1 MKRLLVIVGVG
12 VLVSV
17 AIGSASARSDR
28 AAATRA
34 LCHRT
39 ASKAKPYALLRVTA
53 AKLRAHLRHTADIYP
68 VPRGGCPRTLLS
80 ATAGGTAFSVTLTG
94 EVEAPAGD
102 PVGTGAATIRAR
114 RGQGQVCFTLAVND
128 ITLPA
133 AGAHVHRAAAGS
145 SGPIVVQL
153 VAPGASGA
161 SRACVAASRAV
172 VAAMLANPS
181 GYYVNVHTT
190 DYPAGAIRGQLV
202 GTTADAIGWVH
213 DVQMSGRAEPN
224 NTGDADGTGT
234 ATIRILRAA
243 GTVCYRLRVQNIVL
257 PAAGAHIH
265 RGAAGSNG
273 GIVVQFVAPGA
284 SGVSVG
290 CTTGVST
297 TLIDEILANPAG
309 FYVNVH
315 TTTNPGGAIRAQ
327 LG

>member
-1 MKRLLVIVGVG
+1 MKRFLVFFGVG

-17 AIGSASARSDR
+17 VMGSASARTDQTQ
-28 AAATRA
+28 ATRSV
-34 LCHRT
+34 CHRT
-39 ASKAKPYALLRVTA
+39 ASKTKPYTLLRVSA
-53 AKLRAHLRHTADIYP
+53 AKLRAHLRHAADIYP
-68 VPRGGCPRTLLS
+68 VPRGGCPRTRLT
-80 ATAGGTAFSVTLTG
+80 TASGGTVFNVTLTG
-94 EVEAPAGD
+94 ESEAPPGD
-102 PVGTGAATIRAR
+102 PVGTGSATIRAR
-114 RGQGQVCFTLAVND
+114 RGQGQVCFALNVHD

-133 AGAHVHRAAAGS
+133 AGAHVHKAAAGA

-153 VAPGASGA
+153 VAPGTSGAASG
-161 SRACVAASRAV
+161 CVPASRAV
-172 VAAMLANPS
+172 VAGMLASPS

-190 DYPAGAIRGQLV
+190 DYAAGAIRGQLV
-202 GTTADAIGWVH
+202 GTTADSVGWVH
-213 DVQMSGRAEPN
+213 DVTLSGGAEPN

-243 GTVCYRLRVQNIVL
+243 GSVCYRLWVQNIVL

-273 GIVVQFVAPGA
+273 GIVVQLVAPGA
-284 SGVSVG
+284 SGASVG
-290 CTTGVST
+290 CTTGVAT
-297 TLIDEILANPAG
+297 TLIDEIIANPAG